1 MACADTPKGKLQIA
15 NSICS
20 RWRGSHQ
27 DFVEN
32 AGAGAALVQRHEDFN
47 LGESHSGDQGFP
59 VSSPP
64 PSLLLGP
71 SSRPWRK
78 NSHLRQI
85 GPFRVW

>member
-1 MACADTPKGKLQIA
+1 MQIRQEANYKLQIL
-15 NSICS
+15 
-20 RWRGSHQ
+20 
-27 DFVEN
+27 FVVVGADHIKISLYN

-71 SSRPWRK
+71 SRLRRK